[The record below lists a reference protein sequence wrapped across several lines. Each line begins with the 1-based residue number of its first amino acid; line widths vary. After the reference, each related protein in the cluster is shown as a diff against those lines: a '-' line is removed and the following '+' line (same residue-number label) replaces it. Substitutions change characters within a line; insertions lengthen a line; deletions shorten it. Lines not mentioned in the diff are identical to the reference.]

1 MAKKK
6 TELTE
11 KPEKYAESLALVRA
25 KKIGRPTTYNQEIV
39 DYILWEMTENG
50 TDLANA
56 CKKIK
61 FPKSTV
67 YYWAATNAD
76 FSAALDEARQAVA
89 DHCAF
94 QIINLSNEIEDP
106 MKDRI
111 RLDALKWIAGRYHPK
126 MYSEKGSMALTG
138 ANGGP
143 VQLQAVQSVPVENLS
158 EEHREA
164 FKRALI
170 AASKAAGED
179 VSEYED

>member
-61 FPKSTV
+61 FPKSL
-67 YYWAATNAD
+67 
-76 FSAALDEARQAVA
+76 S
-89 DHCAF
+89 
-94 QIINLSNEIEDP
+94 IIGQQLMLI
-106 MKDRI
+106 
-111 RLDALKWIAGRYHPK
+111 L
-126 MYSEKGSMALTG
+126 
-138 ANGGP
+138 
-143 VQLQAVQSVPVENLS
+143 VQ
-158 EEHREA
+158 H
-164 FKRALI
+164 
-170 AASKAAGED
+170 
-179 VSEYED
+179 